1 MKQDKPASPFIS
13 NTERYQPRITPV
25 PERLRDKV
33 ALITGSG
40 RGIGK
45 AIAVRFAQEGA
56 AVVVADKDIDAARET
71 VAEVEAL
78 GGRAIALEVDVSDR
92 RAVDE
97 VVNAAVEEFQA
108 IDILVNNAGII
119 VFGLL
124 MECRLEDWDRMM
136 AVDLTGGFHCTQ
148 AVGRQMI
155 KQGRGGRMIHI
166 GSTAS
171 LAPPPY
177 QAAYSIAKAGL
188 LMLSKTAAMELVDHE
203 ITSNILCPH
212 GAVTDINREVLS
224 DPALMAKVES
234 MIPAKRLAKVEEIA
248 AAAAFLA
255 SDEAAYIT
263 GAALMHDGGVLNS
276 TLWHL

>member
-1 MKQDKPASPFIS
+1 MKQDKPTSSSIS
-13 NTERYQPRITPV
+13 NTERFQPHITPV
-25 PERLRDKV
+25 PERLRGKV
-33 ALITGSG
+33 ALITGAG

-56 AVVVADKDIDAARET
+56 AVVVADKDVDPARET
-71 VAEVEAL
+71 VAEVQAL
-78 GGRAIALEVDVSDR
+78 GSRAIAVEVDVSDR

-97 VVNAAVEEFQA
+97 VVTAAVEEFRA

-171 LAPPPY
+171 LVPPPY

-188 LMLSKTAAMELVDHE
+188 LMLSRAAAMELVGYE

-212 GAVTDINREVLS
+212 GAITDINREVLS

-255 SDEAAYIT
+255 SDEAVYIT
-263 GAALMHDGGVLNS
+263 GAVLMHDGGVLNS